1 MPFIVQGPEEPDRNA
16 RAPRRI
22 GLSRFV
28 GDVGKWVHLCER
40 QGTRLVDLIERW
52 VEAAEE
58 GNRQTSRLAE
68 VAERLADSG
77 EAYLGTGEHCDDE
90 PEPEEVA
97 GEQ

>member
-28 GDVGKWVHLCER
+28 GDVGKWVHLGER

-58 GNRQTSRLAE
+58 GNRQTSRLA
-68 VAERLADSG
+68 DSG